1 MKRTRIATPVLLLVV
16 TITAAAVVFGQL
28 RPQPISADSSVAI
41 EVAYL
46 GEDNPP
52 RWFYFC
58 RATEG
63 GGLYLD
69 GLKVAD
75 VPPSTVCRPV
85 EPLVD
90 GDGRSVE
97 VARPVRGLFELQ
109 SGRAVVTLQG
119 DVYRC

>member
-1 MKRTRIATPVLLLVV
+1 MVV
-16 TITAAAVVFGQL
+16 
-28 RPQPISADSSVAI
+28 ADRSS
-41 EVAYL
+41 
-46 GEDNPP
+46 P
-52 RWFYFC
+52 RWVC
-58 RATEG
+58 VCKASNG
-63 GGLYLD
+63 GELFLD
-69 GLKVAD
+69 GVKVAD
-75 VPPSTVCRPV
+75 VPPSMVCGPV